1 VLLAK
6 TAYTQQQPTDCAG
19 DCVLLPASGLDCRL
33 VVQSPPS
40 SNRRGNKEAKPALI
54 CVYKLIHLTLC
65 WYGVFDMREEL
76 PFPDKVLQTL
86 HNLCATAAD
95 LARRGEEVARLLQK
109 DPNEI
114 ESILDRYKSEGF
126 AESFYDN
133 EGKKRYYLN
142 GRGIIKVCS
151 LFT

>member
-1 VLLAK
+1 
-6 TAYTQQQPTDCAG
+6 
-19 DCVLLPASGLDCRL
+19 
-33 VVQSPPS
+33 
-40 SNRRGNKEAKPALI
+40 
-54 CVYKLIHLTLC
+54 
-65 WYGVFDMREEL
+65 MREEL
-76 PFPDKVLQTL
+76 PFPEKVLQTL

-95 LARRGEEVARLLQK
+95 LSRRGDDVAQILQR
-109 DPNEI
+109 DPAEI
-114 ESILDRYKSEGF
+114 ENILDNFKTEGF

>member
-1 VLLAK
+1 M
-6 TAYTQQQPTDCAG
+6 AG
-19 DCVLLPASGLDCRL
+19 CL
-33 VVQSPPS
+33 
-40 SNRRGNKEAKPALI
+40 K
-54 CVYKLIHLTLC
+54 
-65 WYGVFDMREEL
+65 MREEL

-109 DPNEI
+109 DTGEI
-114 ESILDRYKSEGF
+114 EGILDQYKNEGF

>member
-1 VLLAK
+1 
-6 TAYTQQQPTDCAG
+6 
-19 DCVLLPASGLDCRL
+19 
-33 VVQSPPS
+33 
-40 SNRRGNKEAKPALI
+40 
-54 CVYKLIHLTLC
+54 
-65 WYGVFDMREEL
+65 MREEL

-95 LARRGEEVARLLQK
+95 LSRRGDDLAQILQR
-109 DPNEI
+109 DPKEI
-114 ESILDRYKSEGF
+114 ENILDTYKSEGF